1 MRNKGVSSAVLL
13 LLAVAWSA
21 QAATVYRTVDEQ
33 GRVHFSDRP
42 LSGGSPVSVPRPDVV
57 PAAPAVSSGPS
68 ASVQPGAP
76 SAYRRFVIASPANE
90 STIPP
95 GYAGDIQVSVTVVP
109 SLDKVHR
116 VRLMLDGRIS
126 QSALHATVF
135 MVSGVERGEH
145 TLQAEMLDRQGRVLR
160 RTPPVT
166 VFVHRARVNR
176 QAGQGP
182 VGGVSGVNT
191 P

>member
-1 MRNKGVSSAVLL
+1 MRKKGAGIAALL
-13 LLAVAWSA
+13 LLAGAWGA

-33 GRVHFSDRP
+33 GQVHFSDHP
-42 LSGGSPVSVPRPDVV
+42 LPGGNPVSVPTPGVV
-57 PAAPAVSSGPS
+57 PAVPRGMATPS
-68 ASVQPGAP
+68 ASVQQDAA
-76 SAYRRFVIASPANE
+76 SAYRRFVIDSPANE

-109 SLDKVHR
+109 ALEKVHR
-116 VRLMLDGRIS
+116 VRLMLDGRVS

-145 TLQAEMLDRQGRVLR
+145 TLQAEMLDRQGNVLR

-176 QAGQGP
+176 RAGQGP